1 MALWVF
7 SVTTP
12 PSTEMMVV
20 GLVMLPNLRVGKP
33 TPVNDKTRKKREELW
48 FIFWKKY
55 VALNHVWIFYGD
67 IIIIT
72 WAVRKK
78 NGGVGLWLSSKW
90 QALICTCLQS
100 KLCDT
105 KQEQW
110 PGSLYWQH
118 RSCALYLTFWKTNTL
133 RSVVLLS
140 STGFAVG
147 GKKKKMQK
155 IRFPQFSVTVWFS
168 LWACERDPMPVGL
181 KTQTTY
187 SLCVHNNKNVAFF
200 GVVEEGLMFFYLYL
214 SDF

>member
-1 MALWVF
+1 
-7 SVTTP
+7 
-12 PSTEMMVV
+12 MVV

-147 GKKKKMQK
+147 GKKKRCRKSGFHSSLSQCDLVSERVKEIPCQLAWKHRRLTVCAYTTTKM
-155 IRFPQFSVTVWFS
+155 
-168 LWACERDPMPVGL
+168 
-181 KTQTTY
+181 
-187 SLCVHNNKNVAFF
+187 
-200 GVVEEGLMFFYLYL
+200 
-214 SDF
+214 